1 MDKFSRHITD
11 FNIAGFTYWDGIDVI
26 DKLAVGTILK
36 LELDDANPY
45 DPRAVALTYK
55 NKKIGYVPRTHN
67 LEISQALY
75 YGHDVFEAIIT
86 QFIPEAHP
94 ERQVRV
100 MVRIADNRSSK

>member
-1 MDKFSRHITD
+1 MDTFSRHVAD

-26 DKLAVGTILK
+26 NDLTVGTQLELK
-36 LELDDANPY
+36 LDSKNPY
-45 DPRAVALTYK
+45 DPRAVAIVYK
-55 NKKIGYVPRTHN
+55 KKKIGYVPRTHN

-100 MVRIADNRSSK
+100 LVRLADNRSSK